1 MNNLARWLFAV
12 LLCTAPS
19 VLFAQPRNATRPAPP
34 IANPKKE
41 ILTNAA
47 IIELSQPGLGEAVI
61 TEKIRQSECN
71 FDTSIS
77 GLKQLKAA
85 KVSDAVIA
93 LMMNPNAKPAPQA
106 APLPAAVAKT
116 VAISTPPVPATNN
129 SAVRDTAGKPIPMP
143 PDKGAYLWDGKKLSL
158 LMQSQVPS
166 LGANVGRAA
175 LSAVVPFVKNKLELQ
190 LIGTNAKASFDDPQ
204 PIILVSGMGDVIP
217 GVPSYRLLYV
227 KQGGMRKDRR
237 ILGTYDIGG
246 FGSIAM
252 VENEIPGEIKKVSEG
267 IYAIKPSKPLPDGE
281 YGLVPITRLADVQA
295 NSKSIAAPP
304 VWDFGI
310 YAEGKP
316 TAGK

>member
-1 MNNLARWLFAV
+1 MNNLARCFFAI
-12 LLCTAPS
+12 LLCTAS
-19 VLFAQPRNATRPAPP
+19 SFSIAQPRNATRPAPP
-34 IANPKKE
+34 VTTPKKE

-61 TEKIRQSECN
+61 MEKIRQSECS

-85 KVSDAVIA
+85 KVSDTLIA

-106 APLPAAVAKT
+106 APIPAAVAKP
-116 VAISTPPVPATNN
+116 VAAPTTPPVPAVNN
-129 SAVRDTAGKPIPMP
+129 SAVRDSAGKPIPMP

-166 LGANVGRAA
+166 MGANVGRAA

-237 ILGTYDIGG
+237 ILGT
-246 FGSIAM
+246 
-252 VENEIPGEIKKVSEG
+252 
-267 IYAIKPSKPLPDGE
+267 
-281 YGLVPITRLADVQA
+281 
-295 NSKSIAAPP
+295 
-304 VWDFGI
+304 
-310 YAEGKP
+310 
-316 TAGK
+316 